1 MNLKKKLNDTLSFM
15 SEHDRVLFL
24 YNNILLKNPDDNFDL
39 NRETFNMLF
48 SSDSDNSDIFDNMS
62 GDSDEADD
70 FFTFL
75 DENEESFDAFSYS
88 DEELDG
94 ILDEMDDEFGDDL
107 DSEEDVQVEVLVNGN
122 ILVLFSNSED
132 DINSYIYNYCF
143 LEGYIFTKIADSE
156 LNKTKSFDVVT
167 GYKHKKVLKV
177 HGKLENDIC
186 YN

>member
-1 MNLKKKLNDTLSFM
+1 
-15 SEHDRVLFL
+15 
-24 YNNILLKNPDDNFDL
+24 
-39 NRETFNMLF
+39 MLF
-48 SSDSDNSDIFDNMS
+48 SSDSENSDIFDNMS
-62 GDSDEADD
+62 GDSTEADD

-94 ILDEMDDEFGDDL
+94 FLDGMDDEL
-107 DSEEDVQVEVLVNGN
+107 DPLESEDDVQVEVLVNGN

-132 DINSYIYNYCF
+132 DIKSYIYNYCF

-156 LNKTKSFDVVT
+156 VKNIKSFDVVT
-167 GYKHKKVLKV
+167 GYKHKTVLKV

>member
-48 SSDSDNSDIFDNMS
+48 SSDSENSDIFDNMS
-62 GDSDEADD
+62 GDATEADD

-94 ILDEMDDEFGDDL
+94 FLDGMDDEL
-107 DSEEDVQVEVLVNGN
+107 DYIESEDDVQVEVLVHGN

-156 LNKTKSFDVVT
+156 VKNIKSFDVVT
-167 GYKHKKVLKV
+167 GYKHKTVLKV